1 MNYNSI
7 MQEWYS
13 YLGKLPDLLLALIVL
28 FVGWLIAKGIESV
41 VKRALNK
48 TDLDDKLFG
57 SASRKYSSEKIVS
70 KIVYYLILVFVFII
84 FFNILSLSFIATPLV
99 SMLSAITATV
109 PNVLKAA
116 LILLLGWVV
125 ASLLSW
131 AVRKFSK
138 GTRIERLLQKWNIT
152 NTEEEASKAIHNA
165 SRIVFYLVLLI
176 FLPGVLSA
184 LDITGTSEPF
194 ANMIGSLLAFLPKLF
209 AAALII
215 FIGWL
220 VAKIVRDILTNFL
233 KSIGT
238 ERFAERLGLT
248 KFFEGTSLS
257 SVIGT
262 IVFVLI
268 LIPTVISAL
277 EQLDIK
283 GISDPA
289 IAMLNDILTMLPNIA
304 VAIVLILA
312 GLFIGKWVR
321 SIVTSLLERLGFN
334 SILHN
339 MGIGKWN
346 PSNAKVSLSE
356 IVGYIAQI
364 FVVLLFVVEAL
375 ELINLDFLVTLATG
389 VIAYLP
395 SIFAAIIIL
404 AVGLYVG
411 NLVKKLLLN
420 VLEGP
425 SYRVLASVA
434 KYSIIVITFFMALD
448 QLGVADSIVNSA
460 FILILG
466 GLALAFGLAF
476 GLGGKEFASKH
487 LRNLDSKLEQM
498 SVNKSNQNNNVQDH
512 TNFNDPDNL

>member
-7 MQEWYS
+7 MQEWS
-13 YLGKLPDLLLALIVL
+13 AYLGKLPDLIVALLVL
-28 FVGWLIAKGIESV
+28 LVGWIIAKGIESV
-41 VKRALNK
+41 VRRALKK
-48 TDLDDKLFG
+48 TSVDDKLFRG
-57 SASRKYSSEKIVS
+57 QNKKYSSEKIVS
-70 KIVYYLILVFVFII
+70 KIVYYLILVFVFIM

-99 SMLSAITATV
+99 SMLEAITATV

-116 LILLLGWVV
+116 LILLLGWIV
-125 ASLLSW
+125 ASVLSW

-138 GTRIERLLQKWNIT
+138 GTGVEKLLRKWNIT
-152 NTEEEASKAIHNA
+152 KSDEEASKAIHNA
-165 SRIVFYLVLLI
+165 SKIVFYLVLLI

-184 LDITGTSEPF
+184 LEITGTSEPF

-209 AAALII
+209 AAALIVL
-215 FIGWL
+215 IGWV

-238 ERFAERLGLT
+238 ERAAERLGLS

-304 VAIVLILA
+304 VAIALILV
-312 GLFIGKWVR
+312 GMFVGKWIR

-334 SILHN
+334 SILKH
-339 MGIGKWN
+339 MGIGRWN
-346 PSNAKVSLSE
+346 PSESRVSLSE
-356 IVGYIAQI
+356 IVGYVAQI

-375 ELINLDFLVTLATG
+375 ELIQLDFLVSLAAAIIG
-389 VIAYLP
+389 YLP
-395 SIFAAIIIL
+395 ALFAAIIIL
-404 AVGLYVG
+404 AIGLYIG

-420 VLEGP
+420 ILEGP
-425 SYRVLASVA
+425 SYQVLASVA
-434 KYSIIVITFFMALD
+434 KYTIIVLAFFMALD

-466 GLALAFGLAF
+466 ALALAFGLSF
-476 GLGGKEFASKH
+476 GLGGKEFAAKH
-487 LRNLDSKLEQM
+487 LRNLDAKIDQM
-498 SVNKSNQNNNVQDH
+498 SVNRSNNNADN
-512 TNFNDPDNL
+512 TDFNDPNNLS

>member
-1 MNYNSI
+1 MDYNSI
-7 MQEWYS
+7 MEEWYS

-28 FVGWLIAKGIESV
+28 FVGWLVAKGVASV
-41 VKRALNK
+41 VRKALHK
-48 TDLDDKLFG
+48 TSLDDKLFG
-57 SASRKYSSEKIVS
+57 GSQNKYSSEKIVS
-70 KIVYYLILVFVFII
+70 KIVYYLILVFVFIM

-116 LILLLGWVV
+116 LILLLGWAV

-131 AVRKFSK
+131 TVRKFSK
-138 GTRIERLLQKWNIT
+138 GTKIGSLLKKWKIT
-152 NTEEEASKAIHNA
+152 STDEEATKAVHNA
-165 SRIVFYLVLLI
+165 SKIVFYLVLLI

-194 ANMIGSLLAFLPKLF
+194 ANMIGSLLGFIPKLF
-209 AAALII
+209 AAVLIV

-220 VAKIVRDILTNFL
+220 VAKIVRDILSNFL

-262 IVFVLI
+262 IVFI
-268 LIPTVISAL
+268 LIMIPTIISAL

-283 GISDPA
+283 GISEPA
-289 IAMLNDILTMLPNIA
+289 IAMLNDVLTMLPNIA
-304 VAIVLILA
+304 VSIILILA
-312 GLFIGKWVR
+312 GLFVGKWVK
-321 SIVTSLLERLGFN
+321 SMVSSLLERLGFN
-334 SILHN
+334 SILNN

-346 PSNAKVSLSE
+346 PSESKLKLSE
-356 IVGYIAQI
+356 IAGYIAQI

-395 SIFAAIIIL
+395 SLFAAIVIL

-425 SYRVLASVA
+425 SYRILASIA
-434 KYSIIVITFFMALD
+434 KYSIVVISFFMALD

-476 GLGGKEFASKH
+476 GLGGKEFANKH
-487 LRNLDSKLEQM
+487 LQTLDSKLEQM
-498 SVNKSNQNNNVQDH
+498 SVNKTNRNENDDFNN
-512 TNFNDPDNL
+512 L